1 MSTIVSASGTLQ
13 FQNAA
18 TRDGNVT
25 VVWALASAVL
35 RLVLG
40 SSISTSGVVAGRL
53 ELVVSSQPPQSTSL
67 HSEVG
72 AKRVFEGLRFGTT
85 AILLL
90 LTSDDKIV
98 GGVSISKVGGAG
110 VARSFLFSTRNCSLN
125 KVVPNPLP
133 LTGLLAS
140 VVDIDVV
147 CLAPDFHGSSTV
159 HGSALF

>member
-1 MSTIVSASGTLQ
+1 M
-13 FQNAA
+13 
-18 TRDGNVT
+18 
-25 VVWALASAVL
+25 LASAVL
-35 RLVLG
+35 RLVRG
-40 SSISTSGVVAGRL
+40 SSISVNGVVAGRL
-53 ELVVSSQPPQSTSL
+53 ELVVSSQPPHSASL

-72 AKRVFEGLRFGTT
+72 AKRVFDGLRFGTT

-110 VARSFLFSTRNCSLN
+110 VARSFSFSARNCSLN
-125 KVVPNPLP
+125 EIAPSPLP
-133 LTGLLAS
+133 VTGLLAL
-140 VVDIDVV
+140 VVAIGVV